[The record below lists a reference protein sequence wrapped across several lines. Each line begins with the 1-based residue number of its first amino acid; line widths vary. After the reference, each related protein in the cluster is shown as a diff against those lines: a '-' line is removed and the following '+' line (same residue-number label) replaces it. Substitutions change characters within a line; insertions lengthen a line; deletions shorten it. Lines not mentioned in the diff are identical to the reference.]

1 MTKAPVP
8 FAERYLDPK
17 VVDAYDRRYHGLV
30 RKIKGRLWQGLVR
43 RALSRIPERGVCI
56 DTPCGSG
63 YLTEVILKQFELTI
77 ASDISPAMVKKACS
91 RVPVEGVAADAMHL
105 PFADES
111 VDCVVNIRFMVH
123 FGHEQRTEFLRSLA
137 RISRRYLLVNY
148 NHRYTLKYMVRRL
161 QTSLGLQRWKGKGNK
176 KSTRQELRA
185 EAQAAGLRIV
195 KIFRPWLGL
204 PLISERWLVLLE
216 KLQRQNG

>member
-1 MTKAPVP
+1 MTKTPVS

-17 VVDAYDRRYHGLV
+17 VVDGYDRRYHGLV
-30 RKIKGRLWQGLVR
+30 RKVKGRLWQGLVR

-77 ASDISPAMVKKACS
+77 ASDISPAMVKKARS
-91 RVPVEGVAADAMHL
+91 RVPVAGVAADAMHL

-123 FGHEQRTEFLRSLA
+123 FGHEQRAEFLRSLA

-148 NHRYTLKYMVRRL
+148 NHHYTLKHLVRSLRA
-161 QTSLGLQRWKGKGNK
+161 SLGLQWRKGSK
-176 KSTRQELRA
+176 KSGTRQELRV

-204 PLISERWLVLLE
+204 PLISGRWLVLLE
-216 KLQRQNG
+216 KLRCQDG